1 MAEPPATE
9 VPEGSR
15 DAAAPRAW
23 LTRNLAVLSGV
34 SFLQDTASEMLYPIL
49 PVFITVILGAPAAV
63 FGTIEGLA
71 DGISAIVSPFAG
83 QAADRI
89 GRKPLIAMGYGLAAT
104 GKLLVALA
112 TAWPTVLAAR
122 CVDRFGKGLRGA
134 PRDALIADG
143 VVEAQRGKAFGFH
156 RAMDTL
162 GAVAG
167 PLVGL
172 AAYQALDHRIR
183 PLLWIAVF
191 PAVLSVALLALVR
204 DPGRDRARA
213 AGRKAAET
221 RHPIPA
227 DPAALAPL
235 PPRFRRVVATL
246 TAFSLVNFP
255 DALLLLRLHDIGFSV
270 PMTILAYATYNIVYA
285 LCSYPA
291 GALSDRLSRSRI
303 YAVGLA
309 FFALGYLGLGL
320 TRDTALAWVLL
331 CAYGMFAAC
340 TDGVGTAWAS
350 SLAGPALQGRAQGIY
365 QGFTGSAIVIA
376 GVWAGLAWHGT
387 GVVPLL
393 ISGTVSG
400 LFALWLW
407 VAPPDRA
414 QADVVP
420 TPLR

>member
-1 MAEPPATE
+1 MAEPPAAE

-34 SFLQDTASEMLYPIL
+34 SLLQDTASELLYPIL
-49 PVFITVILGAPAAV
+49 PIFITVILGAPAAV
-63 FGTIEGLA
+63 FGTVEGLA
-71 DGISAIVSPFAG
+71 DGLSAIVSPFAG
-83 QAADRI
+83 RAADRI
-89 GRKPLIAMGYGLAAT
+89 GRKPLIATGYGLAAI
-104 GKLLVALA
+104 GKLLLALA

-143 VVEAQRGKAFGFH
+143 AVAVQRGKAFGFH
-156 RAMDTL
+156 RAMDTS

-167 PLVGL
+167 PLIGL
-172 AAYQALDHRIR
+172 AAYEALDHRIR
-183 PLLWIAVF
+183 LLLWIAVI
-191 PAVLSVALLALVR
+191 PAVLSVALLALVH

-213 AGRKAAET
+213 AGREVTGYQRAVAAG
-221 RHPIPA
+221 
-227 DPAALAPL
+227 PAALAPL

-270 PMTILAYATYNIVYA
+270 AMTILAYATYNFVYA
-285 LCSYPA
+285 FSSYPA

-320 TRDTALAWVLL
+320 TSSAPLAWVIL

-340 TDGVGTAWAS
+340 TDGVGTAWTS
-350 SLAGPALQGRAQGIY
+350 SLVGPALQGRAQGIY
-365 QGFTGSAIVIA
+365 HGSTGIAIVIA

-393 ISGTVSG
+393 TSGTVSA
-400 LFALWLW
+400 LFALWFW
-407 VAPPDRA
+407 VAPPDR
-414 QADVVP
+414 
-420 TPLR
+420 T